1 MVSSFLAGCLI
12 ALAAIIYLSVGGVVG
27 SLLFGIGLFTIAKF
41 GLNLYTGKLCDL
53 TIKEG
58 KLAEILLGNCLG
70 TMFSGMV
77 YNAFGDKEV
86 IARANEIMDTRI
98 ETSWISLLLYGILC
112 GVCIFLAL
120 RLGSDAAV
128 FIGVMCFILAGF
140 AHSIADSAYFF
151 IAGRIDSSIFW
162 WKNFA
167 KVGVVAIGNFI
178 GGRGFS
184 RCLRYIRSGDR
195 QFIPTFNK

>member
-58 KLAEILLGNCLG
+58 KLAEILVGNCLG

-77 YNAFGDKEV
+77 YNAFGDKDVSEV
-86 IARANEIMDTRI
+86 KPVIGLEQ
-98 ETSWISLLLYGILC
+98 EY
-112 GVCIFLAL
+112 FLVDKDKFL
-120 RLGSDAAV
+120 KREDL
-128 FIGVMCFILAGF
+128 
-140 AHSIADSAYFF
+140 
-151 IAGRIDSSIFW
+151 
-162 WKNFA
+162 
-167 KVGVVAIGNFI
+167 
-178 GGRGFS
+178 
-184 RCLRYIRSGDR
+184 
-195 QFIPTFNK
+195 